1 MVNALLDVYKLE
13 EGRLEAVPQA
23 VRLDELVHKSV
34 SQITA
39 EARSKSITLNNDVGD
54 ATVFVDDGLIV
65 RVLTNLLA
73 NAVKHTPTG
82 GTVTMSTDS
91 VRVAGDF
98 VRVRITDTGAG
109 IPAEDAPHVFDRF
122 YQGQGRSRG
131 GTGLGLAFCKL
142 AVALHGGDIIVANP
156 GQPGAVLELTLPAAT
171 DRVVAS

>member
-1 MVNALLDVYKLE
+1 
-13 EGRLEAVPQA
+13 
-23 VRLDELVHKSV
+23 
-34 SQITA
+34 
-39 EARSKSITLNNDVGD
+39 
-54 ATVFVDDGLIV
+54 VDDGLIV

-142 AVALHGGDIIVANP
+142 AVALHGGDIVVANP